1 MGEPG
6 VGAKG
11 KGETDVTDA
20 GDRLQTPLK
29 QQAVL
34 LPITLPFPIV
44 CWYGCVG
51 KQKIN
56 GFWSLNH

>member
-6 VGAKG
+6 VEAKR

-20 GDRLQTPLK
+20 TDATDARDQFQTSLK
-29 QQAVL
+29 QQAAL

-44 CWYGCVG
+44 CW
-51 KQKIN
+51 
-56 GFWSLNH
+56 